1 MQSLTLN
8 FQNPQIFDKFLW
20 LLEHFKKDG
29 VEVVSKEDID
39 DLKVLSKTRE
49 EESIPFEDYLKDA
62 H

>member
-8 FQNPQIFDKFLW
+8 FQNSQIFDKFMW
-20 LLEHFKKDG
+20 LLDHFKKDG

-39 DLKVLSKTRE
+39 DLKALAKTRE
-49 EESIPFEDYLKDA
+49 EKSVPFEDYLKDA

>member
-1 MQSLTLN
+1 MQSLIIN

-20 LLEHFKKDG
+20 LLDHFKKDG